1 MLVFEKAKHHPLV
14 FAPIFRDL
22 TMIRKTIEE
31 KLTKTYAP
39 DHLEVIDESH
49 LHAGHAGVEPTAD
62 GQSGETHFRVRMVA
76 AQFDGVS
83 RLQRQRGVMDV
94 LKAELEASVHAL
106 ALKLK
111 SPEEAARERQND

>member
-1 MLVFEKAKHHPLV
+1 MLVFEKAKHHPVV

-62 GQSGETHFRVRMVA
+62 GQSGETRLSLT
-76 AQFDGVS
+76 VS
-83 RLQRQRGVMDV
+83 R
-94 LKAELEASVHAL
+94 ACSANAAL
-106 ALKLK
+106 WMC
-111 SPEEAARERQND
+111 